1 MKSQWIRYA
10 VVALFACGLGV
21 LAHAS
26 ISRAVQ
32 AQNAAA
38 PAEAAPGFPGLEA
51 RLAAQQSGQKAPS
64 NKELHNPLL
73 QKLWDVIDQADEVSS
88 EEKSDARAILEE
100 ADPILTRIKKENQR
114 AIEIVKNPPRRIL
127 PKPAPPAEK
136 TPPAEKPAEKA
147 PAEKVPAEKTPAA
160 PEAKK

>member
-1 MKSQWIRYA
+1 MKSQWIRYV
-10 VVALFACGLGV
+10 VVAVFACGLGV

-38 PAEAAPGFPGLEA
+38 NPQAAQGFSGLEA
-51 RLAAQQSGQKAPS
+51 RLVAEKSGAKPS
-64 NKELHNPLL
+64 SDKQLQNALL
-73 QKLWDVIDQADEVSS
+73 QKLWDVIDQADDISS

-114 AIEIVKNPPRRIL
+114 GIEIVKHPPRRVF

-136 TPPAEKPAEKA
+136 TPAEKSPAEKPAEK
-147 PAEKVPAEKTPAA
+147 TPTA